1 MQNPLLKD
9 IYVSSLLKLDIYL
22 KPKVTLQFL
31 SLNISIPV
39 SIWQEQLILIPMISK
54 ETYQTIPYGI
64 SIESTVKF
72 TKSGFSVKAPLLFKF
87 KELLLNWK
95 NNLTT
100 CLTDLVL

>member
-39 SIWQEQLILIPMISK
+39 SIW
-54 ETYQTIPYGI
+54 
-64 SIESTVKF
+64 
-72 TKSGFSVKAPLLFKF
+72 
-87 KELLLNWK
+87 
-95 NNLTT
+95 
-100 CLTDLVL
+100 